1 MNMMLNMLRFI
12 LEPIMIRLYPAVM
25 GKLANNMIKLQ
36 SELIWKTIN
45 EINKKEYK
53 VVLMMNPQ
61 MGMSVM
67 QVAAA
72 ELDTEEKLEA
82 KKKQFEI
89 IRNE

>member
-1 MNMMLNMLRFI
+1 MMLNMLRFI